1 MEVPG
6 QSCRDS
12 LWQCCD
18 QNPPVQSGTCSQH
31 PQVPLAQ
38 SAHGLVPQ
46 LSRWM
51 QGGLTTSMSCPPACW
66 KAGDPDELGEWR
78 SGMLSQASRVI
89 ALDNTCCYVL
99 TGVNLWRNITSKSA
113 SVSRG
118 YSEERASM
126 LLQIDFFFFCSK
138 EAFILTALQRGLQSP
153 FKCLFAFSFTLHCSW
168 HDQGKQLA
176 LNAH

>member
-126 LLQIDFFFFCSK
+126 LLQIDFFFFAAK
-138 EAFILTALQRGLQSP
+138 RL
-153 FKCLFAFSFTLHCSW
+153 LFLLHCNE
-168 HDQGKQLA
+168 GFK
-176 LNAH
+176 AHLSACLPFLLLCIAAGMTKENSLL